1 VGMNLKKMTTILIFL
16 VFTMGFINFLVNIA
30 GWEVVLISIAMA
42 LTVVSGVLYFIFLL
56 EK

>member
-1 VGMNLKKMTTILIFL
+1 MNLKKMTTILIFL